1 MSSSLEDGKS
11 SAGATLT
18 ARSGTGTCPVRRQ
31 AGTAQEPAAA
41 PACLPHHNGSSGS
54 ITKPLVAMEIQ
65 IIMSS
70 KSNCGDAPVANVK
83 SRALHRAVT
92 HPRSWQSHRHIV
104 ERWSHSGEGKNPVL
118 CIKRSGETAF
128 ENIQRRQT
136 IAGLSTTSLG
146 KALTPYLE
154 GFKY

>member
-18 ARSGTGTCPVRRQ
+18 AWSRTSIHPARKQ
-31 AGTAQEPAAA
+31 AGTAQDPAAA
-41 PACLPHHNGSSGS
+41 PACLPHHNGSGGS

-83 SRALHRAVT
+83 SSALHRAVT
-92 HPRSWQSHRHIV
+92 HPNSWQSHRRIV
-104 ERWSHSGEGKNPVL
+104 ERQGCSGEGKNPTL
-118 CIKRSGETAF
+118 CIKRSWETAF

-136 IAGLSTTSLG
+136 IASLSTTSLG
-146 KALTPYLE
+146 KDLTPYLE

>member
-18 ARSGTGTCPVRRQ
+18 AWNRTGIHPARKQ
-31 AGTAQEPAAA
+31 AGTAQDPAAA
-41 PACLPHHNGSSGS
+41 PACLPHHNGSGGS

-83 SRALHRAVT
+83 SSALHRAVT
-92 HPRSWQSHRHIV
+92 HPNSWQSHRRIV
-104 ERWSHSGEGKNPVL
+104 ERRGCSGEGKNPTL
-118 CIKRSGETAF
+118 CIKRSRETALRTF
-128 ENIQRRQT
+128 RGDRP
-136 IAGLSTTSLG
+136 LL
-146 KALTPYLE
+146 ALVLHHLE
-154 GFKY
+154 RT